1 MAMAET
7 LSAAAGTRQRAPD
20 FYVVG
25 HEKCGTTALHMMLS
39 RHPQIFMSKLK
50 ETRFFAPELRSRYLR
65 LGPRELPETLEEY
78 LALFADARP
87 EQRVGEAS
95 PSYLRSDV
103 AAARIAELRPDA
115 RIIAILREPAA
126 YLRSFHLQAVHNHI
140 ESQKDFGKALALEPA
155 RRRGKRIPRLS
166 QSPPTL
172 LYSDHVRYVE
182 QLRRYEDVFA
192 PEQILVLI
200 YEDFRSDN
208 EAVLRQIL
216 RFLDVEEVVA
226 IESEET
232 YRLQAVRSVF
242 LLRTGLALSS
252 ARRKAAAGGP
262 VLRALNSAIPTP
274 TRNRTFRR
282 LWRQAIYAEQPPP
295 DEELMLQLRRRFR
308 PEVEALSEHLGRDL
322 IALWGY
328 DKLG

>member
-1 MAMAET
+1 MAEA
-7 LSAAAGTRQRAPD
+7 LRAEPATRLRAPD

-25 HEKCGTTALHMMLS
+25 HEKCGTTALHVMLS

-50 ETRFFAPELRSRYLR
+50 ETRFFAPELRSRFRR
-65 LGPRELPETLEEY
+65 LGPGELPESLEEY
-78 LALFADARP
+78 LELFAEAST

-95 PSYLRSDV
+95 PSYLRSRS

-140 ESQKDFGKALALEPA
+140 EPQKDFAKALALEPA
-155 RRRGKRIPRLS
+155 RREGRRIPRLS
-166 QSPPTL
+166 QSPPAL
-172 LYSDHVRYVE
+172 LYSEHVRYVE
-182 QLRRYEDVFA
+182 QLRRFEAVFA

-200 YEDFRSDN
+200 YEDFRRDN

-216 RFLDVEEVVA
+216 RFLDVEEIVA

-232 YRLQAVRSVF
+232 YRLQGVRSVF
-242 LLRTGLALSS
+242 LLRAGLALST

-262 VLRALNSAIPTP
+262 ALRALNSVIPTP
-274 TRNRTFRR
+274 TRNRAVRR
-282 LWRQAIYAEQPPP
+282 LWRKAIYAEQPAP
-295 DEELMLQLRRRFR
+295 DEAVMLEVRRRFR
-308 PEVEALSEHLGRDL
+308 GEVEALSEHLGRDL